1 MLAWLAGL
9 GWSIVPGLTA
19 AVAAAASIGQSLTR
33 RGRNASVRIVTGHDM
48 AGFAEQDWRG
58 MARRGEVA
66 AIYMGKTSARFLQGR
81 LMMHGA
87 AADTPVTIVEN
98 ASRIDE
104 RTVATTLAGLPD
116 ALSDIAGPA
125 VLLYG
130 LAPRRATA
138 ALTRLKEAYV

>member
-1 MLAWLAGL
+1 
-9 GWSIVPGLTA
+9 
-19 AVAAAASIGQSLTR
+19 
-33 RGRNASVRIVTGHDM
+33 M

-58 MARRGEVA
+58 MARKGEVA
-66 AIYMGKTSARFLQGR
+66 AIYMGKASARFLQGR

-98 ASRIDE
+98 ASRMDE

-116 ALSDIAGPA
+116 TLSDIAGPA

-130 LAPRRATA
+130 LAPRRAAA
-138 ALTRLKEAYV
+138 ALSRLKEAYA